1 MNFLGRY
8 QPNMSTILRLVAE
21 LLEKDKEWLWGKVQS
36 TELAHVKELST
47 KAPTLAYFDLSKPTI
62 VT

>member
-1 MNFLGRY
+1 
-8 QPNMSTILRLVAE
+8 MSTILRLVAE